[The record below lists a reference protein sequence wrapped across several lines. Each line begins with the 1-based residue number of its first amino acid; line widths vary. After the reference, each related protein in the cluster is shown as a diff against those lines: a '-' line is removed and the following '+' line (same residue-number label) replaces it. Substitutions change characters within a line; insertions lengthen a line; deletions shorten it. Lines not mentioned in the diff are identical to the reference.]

1 MISEKTELYLY
12 RDFKTEMNIYGPKSN
27 MEKGNMTVGNMVGL

>member
-12 RDFKTEMNIYGPKSN
+12 HDFKTDMNIYGPKL
-27 MEKGNMTVGNMVGL
+27 EKQYGKRKHDSW